1 MINGFRQEALYTDPL
16 AAPQNG
22 DVVKGFANSEQSS
35 STPSFLTLFDALDSA
50 ELIEQS
56 LEESMPLTDTAEAVV
71 VVDSESGLD
80 TELLLTDEIETPL
93 IEIEDTVVD
102 VETADIDSD
111 ELLEQLLFS
120 TVDAEPIPDNDEP
133 TQAELSAELATTLA
147 ESVIPTVQTG
157 VSPASITNSATELKE
172 VVANSLAISANQSGA
187 QLTTQAPVAPTAAML
202 KFADMG
208 ANRDSTIA
216 AVANDALQTV
226 AQNVRSEQST
236 VTFKATVDKQMTAQQ
251 MGQQLSSMIADKV
264 SVQVNAKTP
273 VATIRLDP
281 PDLGKIDLVVKVDND
296 KLQVQ
301 INASSQATRES
312 IQQTSDRLRNELI
325 NQNFLHVEVTIADGE
340 GGSRYSP
347 DADIEEEFI
356 FNNESQIGF
365 DESDEGM
372 SLDSELARA

>member
-22 DVVKGFANSEQSS
+22 DVVKGFANSGQSS

-50 ELIEQS
+50 ELVEQS
-56 LEESMPLTDTAEAVV
+56 LEESMPLTDTAEADV

-80 TELLLTDEIETPL
+80 IELLVTDEIETPL
-93 IEIEDTVVD
+93 IEESV
-102 VETADIDSD
+102 ADSD
-111 ELLEQLLFS
+111 EVLEQLLS
-120 TVDAEPIPDNDEP
+120 PTVTVETDTELLPENDEL

-281 PDLGKIDLVVKVDND
+281 PDLGKIDLIVKVDND

-325 NQNFLHVEVTIADGE
+325 NQNFLNVEVTIADGE
-340 GGSRYSP
+340 GDSRYSP